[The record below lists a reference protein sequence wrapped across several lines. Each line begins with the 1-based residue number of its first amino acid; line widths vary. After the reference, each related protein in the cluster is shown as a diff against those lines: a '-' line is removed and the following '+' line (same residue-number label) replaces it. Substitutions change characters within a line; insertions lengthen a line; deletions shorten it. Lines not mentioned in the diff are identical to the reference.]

1 MEGKKIISLE
11 NKNETTETIWGFFPY
26 ASEVKKICCQYKRH
40 RFNLW
45 VRKSPWKMEMA
56 TKSNIFAYRILWIE
70 ESGELQSMGLK
81 RS

>member
-1 MEGKKIISLE
+1 MEGKKLISLE

-26 ASEVKKICCQYKRH
+26 ASEVKKSACQYKRH
-40 RFNLW
+40 RFDPW
-45 VRKSPWKMEMA
+45 VRKSPWKMGIA